1 MKYRVDDMGK
11 WFYTD
16 DMQICRKVKNG
27 VFELV
32 EFSEADDMYFLA
44 EQQKII
50 LVNWKDSNGEWNAD
64 AKSIIKSYYQSLEG
78 LRACVRPE
86 DEDQIV
92 AEMIYECTSSLT
104 DEMPMSEKEAVE
116 YLDRIVEGE

>member
-1 MKYRVDDMGK
+1 MDK

-16 DMQICRKVKNG
+16 DMQICRKIKDG

-32 EFSEADDMYFLA
+32 EFSECNGKYYLA

-50 LVNWKDSNGEWNAD
+50 LADWKDSNGEWNTD
-64 AKSIIKSYYQSLEG
+64 AQQIIKTYYKSLDG
-78 LRACVRPE
+78 LRSVVKPE

-92 AEMIYECTSSLT
+92 AEMIYECTSSLA
-104 DEMPMSEKEAVE
+104 DELSMTEKEARE
-116 YLDRIVEGE
+116 YLKRIINENKD

>member
-1 MKYRVDDMGK
+1 MSK

-16 DMQICRKVKNG
+16 DMQICHKVKRG

-32 EFSEADDMYFLA
+32 EFSECDERYFLS
-44 EQQKII
+44 EKMTII
-50 LVNWKDSNGEWNAD
+50 LKDWKDSDGEWDVD

-78 LRACVRPE
+78 LRAFVRPE

-92 AEMIYECTSSLT
+92 AEMIYECTSSLA
-104 DEMPMSEKEAVE
+104 DEMPMSEKKAVE